1 MRLIGAALLVAAI
14 AHNSPAVGCEWDG
27 PYIPKLPNES
37 KADQERRMS
46 EAFFKEGVL
55 RDYRHQKQ
63 MFAEARAVFLGEI
76 VKATRS
82 ESAHDALQASVTVR
96 PLKALKG
103 TLPTRM
109 ATLASTNGS
118 GLCYPMGDGEAP
130 FASKGDFVIVFTGLK
145 IIKNFRPNGMDS
157 MDVRFPLAEEIV
169 DGLSGSG
176 IEDLN
181 P

>member
-1 MRLIGAALLVAAI
+1 MRLIAAALLVAAI
-14 AHNSPAVGCEWDG
+14 AHNSPAFGCEWDG

-37 KADQERRMS
+37 KADQEKRMS

-76 VKATRS
+76 VEATRS
-82 ESAHDALQASVTVR
+82 ESAQGALQASVTVR
-96 PLKALKG
+96 PWKALKG
-103 TLPTRM
+103 RLPKVVR
-109 ATLASTNGS
+109 LASTDGS

-130 FASKGDFVIVFTGLK
+130 FASKGDFVVVFTGLK
-145 IIKNFRPNGMDS
+145 IIKNFRPNGIDS

-169 DGLSGSG
+169 KGLSGSG